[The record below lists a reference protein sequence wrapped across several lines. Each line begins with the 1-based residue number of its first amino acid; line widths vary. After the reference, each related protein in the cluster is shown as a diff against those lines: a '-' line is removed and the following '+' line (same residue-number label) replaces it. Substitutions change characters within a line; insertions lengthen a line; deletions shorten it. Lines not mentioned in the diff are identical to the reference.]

1 MKMMETFADWLREQL
16 DTRGW
21 YRSEAARRGD
31 ISASMFDKVIN
42 GYANPG
48 LDFLIGVSRALGIP
62 REEVFRRAGVLP
74 PIIEDDSEIEAF
86 MAEWRQLSV
95 EDRIATYHLIKGL
108 NQARRDREKS
118 RAPNTRTISPN
129 TEPVR
134 P

>member
-1 MKMMETFADWLREQL
+1 MESFTEWLQKEL
-16 DTRGW
+16 DRRGW
-21 YRSEAARRGD
+21 SRSEAARRGD
-31 ISASMFDKVIN
+31 ISPSMFNKVL
-42 GYANPG
+42 GDFANPG

-74 PIIEDDSEIEAF
+74 PIIEDESEIEAF

-108 NQARRDREKS
+108 NQARRDRDKS